1 MFCHQ
6 GVLSTVKKQL
16 KMKTLKTLSVFL
28 RCRHYLSSLHSM
40 HAWDI
45 IHTHVALTCIA
56 AITTSTVAVVHI
68 LAGSQRSKMYI
79 IIEER
84 GHTNVYV
91 QILTQSVGLG
101 TGLQRQR

>member
-6 GVLSTVKKQL
+6 GILSTVKKQL

-28 RCRHYLSSLHSM
+28 RCRHYLLSM

-84 GHTNVYV
+84 GHTNVKSLHN
-91 QILTQSVGLG
+91 Q
-101 TGLQRQR
+101 